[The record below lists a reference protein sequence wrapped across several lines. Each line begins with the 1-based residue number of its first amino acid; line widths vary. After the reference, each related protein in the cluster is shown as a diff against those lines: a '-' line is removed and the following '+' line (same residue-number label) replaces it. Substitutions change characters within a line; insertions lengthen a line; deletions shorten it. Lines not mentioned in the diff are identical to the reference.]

1 MSLNSTLSS
10 AFLILFFILSSTITT
25 WSQATMGRVEGTVA
39 DQTGSAISGATVSI
53 QDTDDTTGL
62 GKTISSNSEGNFILA
77 EIPSGRYKISVKFSN
92 FSDFSEEFQVLAG
105 MSTVLKP
112 ILHVGQPISPPDSV
126 KGVVFRPLSGLPVK
140 TTFSSTLKFVPEVR
154 PAALAGGF
162 QINGASG
169 GENTYFIDG
178 QEVTNFRT
186 GLLNVNNDLPLEL
199 LQEVQV
205 LTDLTEARFGGAFG
219 GVISVITK
227 GGNNRWRGEFGTSFT
242 SANLQGKP
250 NVFLSRFGS
259 SPGQFEYFQ
268 PKKDGGNG
276 FFPTATLGGPIIKDR
291 LWFFSSY
298 SPQIYA
304 TDRTIDYFTTGSNP
318 VNRAVRESIKYES
331 NFRTEAAFLRLDSQP
346 KSNFRIFGTF
356 LYNPIIQ
363 DGSLP
368 SNTEG
373 FNGVPQTATGLRG
386 AEFLATRGG
395 RQNANTVNGQVTWN
409 ATENLLLN
417 VRAGRSFLNE
427 KLGSYGT
434 PRVTRFLCSSS
445 GNPGGVPG
453 SGCSSGFQNI
463 ANNSVRDFDASSR
476 ITFDTDVV
484 LSGIEALGR
493 HNFRFGYQ
501 FNQLFNK
508 VKDGY
513 TDTGLVALFYGISI
527 SNLTGQNSTPGNSGS
542 GYLQRFGTVGEATS
556 RNHAIFAQNSWQ
568 VLSRLTLNLGVRF
581 ENERVANFVKSTSNT
596 LEFGWGDKIA
606 PRLGFAFDLFGNGKT
621 KAFGTYG
628 WYYDRIKFEL
638 SRTLLGGN
646 LFLRDYFEIL
656 PSRGVQYSNYTY
668 SAILGSNVDQPGGTC
683 PITASSGYS
692 VCQFD
697 FRIPINLP
705 SSNVFSAGAVDP
717 GIKAPRQTE
726 YAIGVEQE
734 LARGLSV
741 AGRYIH
747 KQLDRAI
754 EDIGLIDVQGS
765 QAYVLGNPGFGL
777 ACEGTNPARV
787 PCAKAKRDFDAL
799 EISVD
804 RYSSDYFFNANY
816 TYSRLFGNYSGLA
829 SSDEFGRVAPNLTTY
844 FNLPSQGFDSN
855 GNPDNSRLAT
865 DRPHVFKVY
874 GGYNFDWS
882 RNANRTSVS
891 AFTTVQSGTP
901 LTTIYN
907 LYGASTSI
915 LFGRGD
921 LGRTEIFS
929 ETDLRVGHRYSF
941 GSDRRFSVEPYFVV
955 LNVFGERSELARQT
969 SISTTNFTSP
979 TLAQSGCTT
988 CSGQALVYDTLFN
1001 RGGIQP
1007 FVQNFM
1013 NLRGVSPTGLR
1024 NDYNQ
1029 PNLFQDPRY
1038 VRFGARFR
1046 F

>member
-1 MSLNSTLSS
+1 MSNNSTLSF
-10 AFLILFFILSSTITT
+10 ALFTLFFTLSLTITT
-25 WSQATMGRVEGTVA
+25 LSQATTGGVEGTIT
-39 DQTGSAISGATVSI
+39 DQSRAVISGAIVSI
-53 QDTDDTTGL
+53 ENTDDTTGL
-62 GKTISSNSEGNFILA
+62 RKNISSDADGNFIVA
-77 EIPSGRYKISVKFSN
+77 EIPPGRYRISVKAPN
-92 FSDFSEEFQVLAG
+92 FSDFSVEFQVSAG
-105 MSTVLKP
+105 MPTRLNPSLNA
-112 ILHVGQPISPPDSV
+112 GQPISAPDYVDKVTSWSSEV
-126 KGVVFRPLSGLPVK
+126 LPVK
-140 TTFSSTLKFVPEVR
+140 TTFGSTLKYAPAVRPEV
-154 PAALAGGF
+154 LAGGF

-169 GENTYFIDG
+169 SENTYFIDG

-186 GLLNVNNDLPLEL
+186 GLLDANNNLPLEL

-205 LTDLTEARFGGAFG
+205 ITDRTDARFGGAFG
-219 GVISVITK
+219 GVINVITK

-242 SANLQGKP
+242 PANSQGKP
-250 NVFLSRFGS
+250 NVFLNRFGS
-259 SPGQFEYFQ
+259 SSGQLEYFQ

-276 FFPTATLGGPIIKDR
+276 FFPTATLSGPIIKDR

-304 TDRTIDYFTTGSNP
+304 VDRTIDYFTTGSNP
-318 VNRAVRESIKYES
+318 VNRVVRESIKYES
-331 NFRTEAAFLRLDSQP
+331 NVRTEAAFLRLDSQP
-346 KSNFRIFGTF
+346 TSNLRIFGSF

-363 DGSLP
+363 AGAIPL
-368 SNTEG
+368 NIEG
-373 FNGVPQTATGLRG
+373 FNGLPQTANGLRG
-386 AEFLATRGG
+386 AELLATRGG

-434 PRVTRFLCSSS
+434 PRITRFLCSTS
-445 GNPGGVPG
+445 GNPASIPG
-453 SGCSSGFQNI
+453 SGCSAGFQNI
-463 ANNSVRDFDASSR
+463 ANNSVRDYDVSSR
-476 ITFDTDVV
+476 ITFDTDAA
-484 LSGIEALGR
+484 LSGKALGR

-501 FNQLFNK
+501 FNQLFNA

-513 TDTGLVALFYGISI
+513 TDTGAVILFYGVSI
-527 SNLTGQNSTPGNSGS
+527 SNLTGQNSTPGNFGS

-556 RNHAIFAQNSWQ
+556 RNHAIFAQDSWQ
-568 VLSRLTLNLGVRF
+568 VSTRLTLNLGVRF
-581 ENERVANFVKSTSNT
+581 ENERVANFVKSDSNT

-606 PRLGFAFDLFGNGKT
+606 PRLGFAFDMFGNGKT

-628 WYYDRIKFEL
+628 WYYDRTKFEL
-638 SRTLLGGN
+638 SRTLFGSD
-646 LFLRDYFEIL
+646 LFRRDYFEIL
-656 PSRGVQYSNYTY
+656 PSRGTLYSNYTY

-683 PITASSGYS
+683 PITASTGYS

-697 FRIPINLP
+697 FRTPINLP
-705 SSNVFSAGAVDP
+705 GSNAFSSGAVDL
-717 GIKAPRQTE
+717 GIKAPRQIE

-747 KQLDRAI
+747 EQLDHAI
-754 EDIGLIDVQGS
+754 EDIGLINAQGS
-765 QAYVLGNPGFGL
+765 QAFVLGNPGFGL
-777 ACEGTNPARV
+777 ACEGTNSARV

-799 EISVD
+799 EIRVD
-804 RYSSDYFFNANY
+804 KYSSGYFFNASY
-816 TYSRLFGNYSGLA
+816 TYSRLFGNYSGFA
-829 SSDEFGRVAPNLTTY
+829 SSDEFGRVAPNRTAY

-855 GNPDNSRLAT
+855 GSPDNSRLAT
-865 DRPHVFKVY
+865 DRPHVFKAY
-874 GGYNFDWS
+874 GGYDFDWS
-882 RNANRTSVS
+882 GNANRTSVS

-921 LGRTEIFS
+921 LGRTGTFS

-955 LNVFGERSELARQT
+955 LNVFGERNELSRQT
-969 SISTTNFTSP
+969 SISATNFTSS

-1007 FVQNFM
+1007 FVQNFL
-1013 NLRGVSPTGLR
+1013 NLRGVSSTGSR